1 MKNINLLYTLGIVLM
16 LFACEPIEDREMMGE
31 IVPASSIQVE
41 ASGITTGSNRIIL
54 KNNTLQYN
62 VVWDYI
68 IDKST
73 KQTDTIDLPFLG
85 TQEIIAHAFTDGG
98 MVDVPISVDIT
109 SIDFPLDEQWNL
121 LAGSDVDGKTWV
133 WAGDNPY
140 ATTSVLGFPE
150 PAVWGLG
157 GGSTALLPD
166 GALFALGTTSIQY
179 VVPEYFM
186 VPGDAMGKMKF
197 DLNGAANYTYT
208 DMSDPANPITH
219 NGSFVLKLKD
229 PASANYNSNPSEVT
243 LVGAPIMLKAVSAA
257 MAGQAGTPAD
267 PVTFDIVKLTE
278 DELHLRVAGL
288 YTSLVWL
295 LKREGYT
302 Y

>member
-16 LFACEPIEDREMMGE
+16 LFACEPIEEREMMGE
-31 IVPASSIQVE
+31 IAPLSSIQVE
-41 ASGITTGSNRIIL
+41 AYGITPGSNRIIL

-68 IDKST
+68 IGTST
-73 KQTDTIDLPFLG
+73 KQTDTVDLPFLG

-98 MVDVPISVDIT
+98 MVDIQIPVNII
-109 SIDFPLDEQWNL
+109 SIDYPLDVQWSL

-140 ATTSVLGFPE
+140 ATTSILGFSE

-157 GGSTALLPD
+157 NGPTALLPD
-166 GALFALGTTSIQY
+166 GTLFALGTTSIQY
-179 VVPEYFM
+179 VVPQYFK
-186 VPGDAMGKMKF
+186 VAGDAMGKMKF

-208 DMSDPANPITH
+208 DMSDPDNPVVH

-229 PASANYNSNPSEVT
+229 PSSASYNLNPSQVT
-243 LVGAPIMLKAVSAA
+243 LVGAPIILKTVADA
-257 MAGQAGTPAD
+257 MSEQAGTPAD

-278 DELHLRVAGL
+278 NELHLRSSGQSV
-288 YTSLVWL
+288 SLVWL
-295 LKREGYT
+295 LKREGFSY
-302 Y
+302 

>member
-1 MKNINLLYTLGIVLM
+1 MKNINLLYTLGLVLIP
-16 LFACEPIEDREMMGE
+16 FACEPIEEREKMGE
-31 IVPASSIQVE
+31 IAPLSSIHVD
-41 ASGITTGSNRIIL
+41 AFGITPGSNRIIL

-68 IDKST
+68 IGKST
-73 KQTDTIDLPFLG
+73 KQIDTVDLPFLG
-85 TQEIIAHAFTDGG
+85 TQEIIAHVFTDGG
-98 MVDVPISVDIT
+98 MVNVPISVDIT
-109 SIDFPLDEQWNL
+109 NIDYPLDAQWNL
-121 LAGSDVDGKTWV
+121 LAGSDVEGKTWV

-140 ATTSVLGFPE
+140 ATTSILGFPE

-166 GALFALGTTSIQY
+166 GALFALGTTSILY
-179 VVPEYFM
+179 VVPQYFM

-208 DMSDPANPITH
+208 DMSDPENPVVH

-229 PASANYNSNPSEVT
+229 PSSAGYNSNPSQVT
-243 LVGAPIMLKAVSAA
+243 LVGAPIILKTVASAISE
-257 MAGQAGTPAD
+257 QAGTPAD
-267 PVTFDIVKLTE
+267 PVTFDIIKLNE
-278 DELHLRVAGL
+278 NELHLRVSGP
-288 YTSLVWL
+288 YISLVWL

>member
-16 LFACEPIEDREMMGE
+16 LFACEPIEEREMMGE
-31 IVPASSIQVE
+31 IAPLSSIQVE
-41 ASGITTGSNRIIL
+41 AYGITPGSNRIIL

-98 MVDVPISVDIT
+98 MVDIQIPVNIT
-109 SIDFPLDEQWNL
+109 SIDYPLDVQWSL

-140 ATTSVLGFPE
+140 VTTSILGFPE
-150 PAVWGLG
+150 PAVWGM
-157 GGSTALLPD
+157 GGSPTSLFPD
-166 GALFALGTTSIQY
+166 GSLFALGTTSMQY
-179 VVPEYFM
+179 VVPSAF
-186 VPGDAMGKMKF
+186 GFTADAMGSMKF

-208 DMSDPANPITH
+208 DMTDPANPVVRK
-219 NGSFVLKLKD
+219 GSFSLILKN
-229 PASANYNSNPSEVT
+229 PSSTNYNSDPSKVT
-243 LVGAPIMLKAVSAA
+243 LSEAPILGKNLAVSF
-257 MAGQAGTPAD
+257 AGYVGSSAD
-267 PVTFDIVKLTE
+267 PSTFEIIKLTE
-278 DELHLRVAGL
+278 DELHLRVVGWS
-288 YTSLVWL
+288 SLIWL

>member
-1 MKNINLLYTLGIVLM
+1 MLGIVLM

-31 IVPASSIQVE
+31 IAPASSIQVE

-109 SIDFPLDEQWNL
+109 SIDYPLDEQWNL

-140 ATTSVLGFPE
+140 ATTEIAGFPE
-150 PAVWGLG
+150 PAVWGM
-157 GGSTALLPD
+157 GGSSTSLFPD
-166 GALFALGTTSIQY
+166 ASLFALGTTSIQY
-179 VVPEYFM
+179 VVPSGF
-186 VPGDAMGKMKF
+186 GFDADAMGSMKF
-197 DLNGAANYTYT
+197 DLNGSANYTYT
-208 DMSDPANPITH
+208 DRTDPDNPVVRK
-219 NGSFVLKLKD
+219 GSFSLMLKD
-229 PASANYNSNPSEVT
+229 PSSSGYNTNPSKVT
-243 LVGAPIMLKAVSAA
+243 LSGAPIMGKNLAVAF
-257 MAGQAGTPAD
+257 AGNTGISAD
-267 PVTFDIVKLTE
+267 PVTFEIIKLTE
-278 DELHLRVAGL
+278 DELHLRVAGWS
-288 YTSLVWL
+288 SLVWL

>member
-1 MKNINLLYTLGIVLM
+1 MKKSKLLYILGIFLI
-16 LFACEPIEDREMMGE
+16 LLSCEPIEERELMGE
-31 IVPASSIQVE
+31 IAPISSIQVE

-62 VVWDYI
+62 IVWDYI

-85 TQEIIAHAFTDGG
+85 NQDIIAHAFTDGG

-109 SIDFPLDEQWNL
+109 SIDYPLDEQWNL
-121 LAGSDVDGKTWV
+121 LAGSDVEGKTWV

-140 ATTSVLGFPE
+140 ATTSILGFPE

-157 GGSTALLPD
+157 GGSTATLPD

-179 VVPEYFM
+179 VVPQYFM
-186 VPGDAMGKMKF
+186 VSGDAVGKMKF

-208 DMSDPANPITH
+208 DMSDPENPVVK

-229 PASANYNSNPSEVT
+229 PSFADYNSNPSQVT
-243 LVGAPIMLKAVSAA
+243 LVGAPIILKTVAGA

-278 DELHLRVAGL
+278 NELHLRSSGPGV
-288 YTSLVWL
+288 SLVWL
-295 LKREGYT
+295 LKREGYS